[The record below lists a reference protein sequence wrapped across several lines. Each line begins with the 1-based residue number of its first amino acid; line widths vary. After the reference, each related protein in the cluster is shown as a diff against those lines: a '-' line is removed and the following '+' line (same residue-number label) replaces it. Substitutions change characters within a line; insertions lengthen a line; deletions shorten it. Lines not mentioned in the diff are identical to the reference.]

1 MLLTLPYPEI
11 DPVLVEIGPIAIRWY
26 ALAYIAGFLLGYQY
40 CLHVARQ
47 IPRAWSR
54 YPSSADFGDF
64 LTWAVL
70 GTILGGRLGYV
81 LFYAPGYYLD
91 NPLAALQV
99 WEGGMAFHGGMLGV
113 ALAIV
118 LFARAR
124 GLAPLALGDLVAGAA
139 PIGLFFGRLANF
151 VNNELWGR
159 PSDLPWAMVF
169 PIPDHLEAQLPEV
182 PRHPSQLYEALLEG
196 VVLFLLLLILLRWP
210 GVQARP
216 GLLTGVFLLGYGV
229 ARFLVEFVRQYDLH
243 IGLIAETFTMG
254 QILSLP
260 MILGGAALAAW
271 AGRRPPVTA
280 PGSVGR

>member
-1 MLLTLPYPEI
+1 
-11 DPVLVEIGPIAIRWY
+11 
-26 ALAYIAGFLLGYQY
+26 
-40 CLHVARQ
+40 
-47 IPRAWSR
+47 
-54 YPSSADFGDF
+54 
-64 LTWAVL
+64 
-70 GTILGGRLGYV
+70 
-81 LFYAPGYYLD
+81 
-91 NPLAALQV
+91 
-99 WEGGMAFHGGMLGV
+99 MAFHGGMLGV

-196 VVLFLLLLILLRWP
+196 VVLFLLLLILRRWP